1 MHNQVHRRR
10 FFHRFPRKIHVEFAW
25 NGFIA
30 RLFLLPSPSF
40 LFFDILPFFYSLHVV
55 RNTRL
60 ILREFIYARNRLG
73 FE

>member
-30 RLFLLPSPSF
+30 RLFPITFPLLSF
-40 LFFDILPFFYSLHVV
+40 F
-55 RNTRL
+55 
-60 ILREFIYARNRLG
+60 
-73 FE
+73 